1 MLITDTAQ
9 ALPPANPIA
18 ALAEKIKEIVKLAR
32 EQGHLTFE
40 DVGEI
45 LTEVFSAP
53 MYLDQVFAKLRELEI
68 EVVDAA
74 EVDNIKPTGQEDED
88 GGSRR
93 LDALDDPVRMYLK
106 QMGAVPLLTREQ
118 EVEISKRIEEAETE
132 VRQIVYHFGFAAKE
146 HIALAE
152 KLLSNPPRERFDHVV
167 LDKKVDSR
175 ETYLQTL
182 RRLTARVQELDQEV
196 DQHFNH

>member
-1 MLITDTAQ
+1 MSKLNARKTEPSPEAETAPVC
-9 ALPPANPIA
+9 AVLSAAAVTA
-18 ALAEKIKEIVKLAR
+18 ALTEKIKDLVRLAR
-32 EQGHLTFE
+32 EQGQLTFD

-45 LTEVFSAP
+45 LTDTFSAP
-53 MYLDQVFAKLRELEI
+53 LYLDQVFAKLRELEI

-74 EVDNIKPTGQEDED
+74 EMDNVKSADQEDE
-88 GGSRR
+88 GGGDRR

-132 VRQIVYHFGFAAKE
+132 LRKIVYRFGFAAKE

-152 KLLSNPPRERFDHVV
+152 
-167 LDKKVDSR
+167 
-175 ETYLQTL
+175 
-182 RRLTARVQELDQEV
+182 
-196 DQHFNH
+196 